1 MYLWFTWE
9 SSNMSRQVPNWYK
22 YYTSF
27 RKAMLSRVLW
37 LSEDVLVQVLVLLLV
52 LVPVLVQM
60 GPISEIFGSSLTLLS
75 TGSLVCISPRD
86 WQWTCEINPM
96 CKRNPRK
103 PRDKSTS
110 SSTCGNCSWPPN
122 RPLYDLFGLKETP
135 KFYVWI
141 KSFHFKVILHSWL

>member
-1 MYLWFTWE
+1 
-9 SSNMSRQVPNWYK
+9 MSRQVPNWYK

-86 WQWTCEINPM
+86 
-96 CKRNPRK
+96 
-103 PRDKSTS
+103 
-110 SSTCGNCSWPPN
+110 
-122 RPLYDLFGLKETP
+122 
-135 KFYVWI
+135 
-141 KSFHFKVILHSWL
+141 